1 MMQKLRAAWILPLL
15 ILTGADAPPAS
26 PTTAPTKL
34 GKLPHIQVDVK
45 AKQVRVDCEA
55 VKADYPL
62 EFLAVVTNTN
72 EYEALVR
79 TEAKP
84 SDLHLALLMIGLTP
98 GMPVRYSESTK
109 SWLPPSGPPVD
120 IWFEYQKNGKQMKL
134 PAYRWMR
141 DVQSKKEAPPMAWV
155 FTGSKV
161 MNDHSYAA
169 DASGSL
175 VSVINNERAVLDVP
189 ALKSGAIE
197 SREYER
203 NSELMPPTGT
213 AVTMILSPASDL
225 GAPGAGTPGAGT
237 PSAGRADTSASA
249 MPGATTVPVGLSDVH
264 IDQAKVDRLRQH
276 WEDKVA
282 PHRQALREAAQ
293 AHYQVIND
301 LRKEQQRLIDES
313 DRIQR
318 TIDQLEKEYQ
328 DMTTPQP
335 EPGQ

>member
-1 MMQKLRAAWILPLL
+1 MGHARFALLLPLL
-15 ILTGADAPPAS
+15 FLFGAAPATQPAGG
-26 PTTAPTKL
+26 AGGAG
-34 GKLPHIQVDVK
+34 GKLPHIVVDVK
-45 AKQVRVDCEA
+45 QKQVRVDCEA

-72 EYEALVR
+72 EYEALLRSDV
-79 TEAKP
+79 KP
-84 SDLHLALLMIGLTP
+84 SDLHLALLMIGLVP
-98 GMPVRYSESTK
+98 GQPVHYSESTK
-109 SWLPPSGPPVD
+109 TWLPPTGAPVD
-120 IWFEYQKNGKQMKL
+120 IWFEYQKDKKDVKV

-141 DVQSKKEAPPMAWV
+141 DVKTKKEAPPMTFV

-161 MNDHSYAA
+161 LDDHTYAA
-169 DASGSL
+169 DATGCL
-175 VSVINNERAVLDVP
+175 VGVINNELSVLDVP
-189 ALKSGAIE
+189 ALKSRALE

-203 NSELMPPTGT
+203 NPDLMPATGT
-213 AVTMILSPASDL
+213 PVTMVLSPA
-225 GAPGAGTPGAGT
+225 
-237 PSAGRADTSASA
+237 ADES
-249 MPGATTVPVGLSDVH
+249 ATTQPSDAIAANAPTTNPTGLSDVH

-276 WEDKVA
+276 WEQAVA
-282 PHRQALREAAQ
+282 PHRAALKEAAQ

-335 EPGQ
+335 EPAP